1 MPGAGAAATI
11 EALVIEL
18 DRPGPPDE
26 LVDEFHSL
34 HSREVLR
41 VIDVVIVNR
50 GPHGEI
56 EARGRTELS
65 AEEAAAVQHSASEV
79 LGFGAERP
87 EFGDVHWDGTSV
99 LLGAEDVRFIAGM
112 LKPGGSAIAVVF
124 EHRWAQRL
132 GELLHERG
140 TRLVEDEVYTPPDLA
155 TPGDS
160 PLG

>member
-1 MPGAGAAATI
+1 MSGAGAAATI

-18 DRPGPPDE
+18 DRPGSTDE
-26 LVDEFHSL
+26 LLDEFHIL

-50 GPHGEI
+50 DAHGEI

-65 AEEAAAVQHSASEV
+65 AEEAAALQHSASEV
-79 LGFGAERP
+79 LGFGAERR

-99 LLGAEDVRFIAGM
+99 LLNGEDVQFIAGM
-112 LKPGGSAIAVVF
+112 LKPGRSAIAVVF

-140 TRLVEDEVYTPPDLA
+140 IRLVEDNVYTAPDPA
-155 TPGDS
+155 TPGDF